1 MSNSKNQ
8 MISVIIVTYNGG
20 KYINRLLTSLLNA
33 IKFYDETEVVIVDNN
48 SSDETLKLIEEYKP
62 LFEGKIK
69 LVRLSKNLGFA
80 GGNNVGIA
88 LSEGEL
94 ILLLNQDTYV
104 DASALREIAS
114 FFREK
119 PRVGVA
125 QCLLLQYF
133 YPSLADSC
141 GDSFSSIGLG
151 IMNCFGERPERVLT
165 RLRESREISMARGAA
180 LIIRRSILNI
190 SKLVCG
196 TYIPKYFVTGGY
208 EDWYLS
214 LLAKSLGY
222 SVELIPECKV
232 YHDSLRQRP
241 HDPYIL
247 YNALSLFIVL
257 KAPLRMLLGRAIISM
272 FAVVIM
278 KASPLKLLYTIPA
291 LFRSLKQR
299 LGERYIFDKLMGKKG
314 VKPQNLWEPRISS
327 TQWLRWYI
335 NYLRLTQNRNVTV
348 NKTFLLS
355 NKSLYARST

>member
-1 MSNSKNQ
+1 MLLHMSNSKNQ
-8 MISVIIVTYNGG
+8 KISVIIVTYNGS

-33 IKFYDETEVVIVDNN
+33 INFYDKTEIVIVDNN
-48 SSDETLKLIEEYKP
+48 SSDETLKLIENYTP
-62 LFEGKIK
+62 LFGGKIK
-69 LVRLSKNLGFA
+69 LIRLSKNLGFA

-104 DASALREIAS
+104 DASILREIAS

-133 YPSLADSC
+133 YPSLVDSC

-151 IMNCFGERPERVLT
+151 IMNCFGEKLESALSQ
-165 RLRESREISMARGAA
+165 LRESREINMARGAA
-180 LIIRRSILNI
+180 LIIRRSILNV
-190 SKLVCG
+190 SKLICG

-232 YHDSLRQRP
+232 YHDSLRRRP

-257 KAPLRMLLGRAIISM
+257 KAPLRMFLGRIFVSIVAVIITG
-272 FAVVIM
+272 
-278 KASPLKLLYTIPA
+278 ASPLKLLSAILA
-291 LFRSLKQR
+291 LLKNLKTR
-299 LGERYIFDKLMGKKG
+299 ISERYMFDKLMEKSG
-314 VKPQNLWEPRISS
+314 VKQQNLWKPGVSF
-327 TQWLRWYI
+327 TQCLRWYI
-335 NYLRLTQNRNVTV
+335 DYLRLTHRPRT
-348 NKTFLLS
+348 L
-355 NKSLYARST
+355 

>member
-1 MSNSKNQ
+1 MLLHMSNSKNQ
-8 MISVIIVTYNGG
+8 KISVIIVTYNGS

-33 IKFYDETEVVIVDNN
+33 INFYDKTEIVIVDNN
-48 SSDETLKLIEEYKP
+48 SSDETLKLIENYTP
-62 LFEGKIK
+62 LFGGKIK
-69 LVRLSKNLGFA
+69 LIRLSKNLGFA

-104 DASALREIAS
+104 DASILREIAS

-133 YPSLADSC
+133 YPSLVDSC

-151 IMNCFGERPERVLT
+151 IMNCFGEKLESALSQ
-165 RLRESREISMARGAA
+165 LRESREINMARGAA
-180 LIIRRSILNI
+180 LIIRRSILNV
-190 SKLVCG
+190 SKLICG

-232 YHDSLRQRP
+232 YHDSLRRRP

-257 KAPLRMLLGRAIISM
+257 KAPLRMFLG
-272 FAVVIM
+272 
-278 KASPLKLLYTIPA
+278 
-291 LFRSLKQR
+291 
-299 LGERYIFDKLMGKKG
+299 
-314 VKPQNLWEPRISS
+314 
-327 TQWLRWYI
+327 
-335 NYLRLTQNRNVTV
+335 
-348 NKTFLLS
+348 
-355 NKSLYARST
+355 